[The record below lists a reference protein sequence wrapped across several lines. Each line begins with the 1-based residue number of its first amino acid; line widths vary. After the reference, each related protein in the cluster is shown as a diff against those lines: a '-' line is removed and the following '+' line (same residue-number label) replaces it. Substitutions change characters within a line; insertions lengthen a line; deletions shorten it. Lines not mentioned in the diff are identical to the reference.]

1 MRLTLLAALLAA
13 TFSFSA
19 LAETYY
25 FVDGKQVSR
34 ADAVRATLKDPTL
47 EVLKLS
53 VSYTKLNQSTMRLN
67 KERDASLDDIKK
79 AGQ

>member
-1 MRLTLLAALLAA
+1 MGKLLALLLAM
-13 TFSFSA
+13 SISA
-19 LAETYY
+19 VASAETYY
-25 FVDGKQVSR
+25 FIDGKQLSR

-79 AGQ
+79 ASQ